1 METTGNGADDRPAAR
16 ACDLLASLSGLVHAA
31 GLPPDRAARWAATH
45 AGEDDP
51 AATAVLWA
59 DLADWCRDAAEH
71 LAALADATL
80 DPTPP
85 PTVPEEH
92 R

>member
-1 METTGNGADDRPAAR
+1 MATTPATSNGADDQPAAR
-16 ACDLLASLSGLVHAA
+16 ACVLLAALSSLAHTA
-31 GLPPDRAARWAATH
+31 GLPPERAARWAAAH
-45 AGEDDP
+45 AGADDP

-80 DPTPP
+80 DPSPP
-85 PTVPEEH
+85 P
-92 R
+92 